1 MKPSGFKF
9 LRPML
14 SLTVLLSALASGCAG
29 EKMPKYSIVQ
39 GLRVLGMVLDYPEVN
54 YDGSSFTTPVA
65 TSVVE
70 VTPVISDLY
79 GGTRTLRYNLYH
91 CIDPGVGVGAIP
103 TCSGNPSRVD
113 VATAQAVLAGLDD
126 FSSDNNRTGAIS
138 GVSIN
143 LDAGTLGATVMAL
156 YAAKFQSLTTAQKFN
171 GFSILIF
178 FELYPDAEE
187 SKKITT
193 FKRLIVSGPAKVT
206 KNANPITLT
215 FLRDGAP
222 LGTSLPTVKSSLD
235 AFVPASDFQSY
246 LFTDASGNTSSLT
259 ESIETAWFLTGPE
272 DVKCSKEKEC
282 TPDGLFSLSRTIPGE
297 LNAFTPPE
305 VAPPTDRGRIL
316 IGIAKD
322 NRGGAKVTRL
332 CDGSPA
338 NCP

>member
-1 MKPSGFKF
+1 MKSSGFKF
-9 LRPML
+9 LAPML

-39 GLRVLGMVLDYPEVN
+39 GLRVLGLLLDFPEVGF
-54 YDGSSFTTPVA
+54 DGVSTFSQANVTL
-65 TSVVE
+65 
-70 VTPVISDLY
+70 TPVISDLY
-79 GGTRTLRYNLYH
+79 GGGQSLSYNLYH

-113 VATAQAVLAGLDD
+113 VDTAEPIAPSAGG
-126 FSSDNNRTGAIS
+126 FETSVNRTGATANITIPLS
-138 GVSIN
+138 S
-143 LDAGTLGATVMAL
+143 LDPSF
-156 YAAKFQSLTTAQKFN
+156 YAAKFQSLTTTQKFN

-178 FELYPDAEE
+178 FELFPTADE

-206 KNANPITLT
+206 KNSNPSALT

-235 AFVPASDFQSY
+235 AFVPAIDFQSY
-246 LFTDASGNTSSLT
+246 LFMDASGNTSSLT

-282 TPDGLFSLSRTIPGE
+282 TTDGLFSLSRTIPGE
-297 LNAFTPPE
+297 LNVFTPPE

-322 NRGGAKVTRL
+322 NRGGAKVTRI
-332 CDGSPA
+332 CDGSLI